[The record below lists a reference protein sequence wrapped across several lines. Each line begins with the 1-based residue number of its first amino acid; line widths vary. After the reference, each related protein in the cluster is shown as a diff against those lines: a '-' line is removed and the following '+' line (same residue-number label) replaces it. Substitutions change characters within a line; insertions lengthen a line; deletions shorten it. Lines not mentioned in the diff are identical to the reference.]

1 MNIPLKASLV
11 IGVLRW
17 TAQILGTLVL
27 ALVVA
32 LGIGEGAPNPL
43 RLPLHGLSLTSPFGV
58 TLCRQ
63 QIAKYPVQLNA

>member
-27 ALVVA
+27 ALVVVLA
-32 LGIGEGAPNPL
+32 TGEGVPNPH
-43 RLPLHGLSLTSPFGV
+43 P
-58 TLCRQ
+58 
-63 QIAKYPVQLNA
+63 